1 MTLAVPPQ
9 EAVFVGHRGD
19 ATNYLENT
27 LPAFAGAA
35 KIGLSHVELD
45 IQITSDGVPIVLHDP
60 NLERTHGLDL
70 DIRKHNLGE
79 LSRHGIFDA
88 ARFACPV
95 PRLRDFV
102 AWMHDTADMH
112 AFVEIKKESIHTRGR
127 ERALEVIRK
136 ALDEIS
142 GRYTLISYD
151 ARILAMAQSRGEPV
165 GYVLP
170 TMGKCYRVVADRLA
184 PEFIFADC
192 RQILRTGAIW
202 PGDWNWASFEIKD
215 ITTAQRLIN
224 LGVHYLE
231 SMNPALFAKVP

>member
-1 MTLAVPPQ
+1 MTSTFSKSVL
-9 EAVFVGHRGD
+9 VGHRGD

-45 IQITSDGVPIVLHDP
+45 IQVTADGVPIVLHDP

-70 DIRKHNLGE
+70 DVRKHNLGE
-79 LSRHGIFDA
+79 LLRHGIFDA

-102 AWMHDTADMH
+102 AWMHDTAGMH

-127 ERALEVIRK
+127 ELALETIRK

-170 TMGKCYRVVADRLA
+170 TMGKRYRALADDLA

-192 RQILRTGAIW
+192 RQILRAGAIW
-202 PGDWNWASFEIKD
+202 PGDWNWASFEIED
-215 ITTAQRLIN
+215 IVTAQRLIN
-224 LGVHYLE
+224 LGVHYIE
-231 SMNPALFAKVP
+231 SMNPALFAKGP